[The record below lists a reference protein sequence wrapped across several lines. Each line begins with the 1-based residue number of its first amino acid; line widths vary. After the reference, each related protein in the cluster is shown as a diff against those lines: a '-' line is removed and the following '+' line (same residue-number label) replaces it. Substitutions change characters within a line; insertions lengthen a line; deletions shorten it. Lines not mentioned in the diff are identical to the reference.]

1 MSDQPTLFDQLNFYG
16 TPTIEES
23 EHSKIKWSYS
33 RRETFDRCLR
43 QYYYQYYGANQRT
56 AKAEPYKDKLKFL
69 KELSNRHLRI
79 GEIIHIIIRTCLNN
93 LQKGERWSL
102 SYLSDW
108 ASSIYQRDLEYSKQ
122 FQSVYLPD
130 EDKYPLVL
138 LSEFYYKYDNAE
150 VLWIESKERLLKA
163 LSNFITNPELERF
176 RIGSRSIKTY
186 ILIQMNL

>member
-69 KELSNRHLRI
+69 KELSNELSLMSQEREPGIAVFVFENEDPTTYSTIFYELKSWRVKRI
-79 GEIIHIIIRTCLNN
+79 T
-93 LQKGERWSL
+93 
-102 SYLSDW
+102 YD
-108 ASSIYQRDLEYSKQ
+108 
-122 FQSVYLPD
+122 
-130 EDKYPLVL
+130 PL
-138 LSEFYYKYDNAE
+138 
-150 VLWIESKERLLKA
+150 IP
-163 LSNFITNPELERF
+163 I
-176 RIGSRSIKTY
+176 
-186 ILIQMNL
+186 